1 MAEEFKGPEILKTIL
16 QLVRYDIPPLI
27 VGKSSIG
34 KSYTIIELTK
44 KWRLPNDILYIGS
57 EKPENIEGLAKLI
70 DSGYG
75 QGENKE
81 EILKFLKP
89 YWFPNNTTITS
100 QIKNGRDK
108 FIEIGAEWTN
118 QSIKFGY
125 TYNCLYSMLIAL
137 MEVEF
142 PEESNEIKVSL
153 IDSAKSHISNNIEA
167 QTLTNEVVFRRT
179 PITKTQTETNVE
191 GSLPPQQAGVDEI
204 RDLCMYLCTLLG
216 FGNYWLVLDEID
228 KVDKYSQDKYAPLLH
243 IVREKTLKNWTLQPI
258 NDKKGLKI
266 PFSLTNGYYNDVAD
280 SVDRQIEAGLPLL
293 DTRVIGIGNAS
304 KEIEEALFRRFVQII
319 MEDTM
324 SLYEPDINA
333 SRVKKCVK
341 DNFADFNL
349 MDVSLM
355 KKIGFL
361 DDVNLAWQYSVLPK
375 IFNQPDKPNNYFY
388 VDFMRYYNKL
398 KERYPNRKDQENRMM
413 TGELLDKTSIG
424 KLFVCC
430 FTGGGK
436 AGNDEDLLKNFMNFL
451 YCLVKEEWI
460 DETKSTSTI
469 GSLSEEGV
477 EDSPIDKKR
486 KLLIKQYEQD
496 KDLFWDKL
504 KLSITKS
511 FNKNIEGKGSINVAG
526 VQRWMSNQVLLI
538 RASNEDGK
546 GNYNQLPG
554 IGEKLLPFVY
564 PILLELITM
573 TKEVDTDLYDSL
585 MLQLNKGFDEM
596 LNKDDTS
603 PLDNIKFD
611 AEASTNALQ
620 TLFGGYAEGSPEGF
634 YHEGLAFRTYMNKYF
649 LGDLKLFLKY
659 ELSPENFTDLISEP
673 YYENISYFFQ
683 LIQVQAKLQQIY
695 DNAKSK
701 GKINANLKNL
711 AKMAELEK

>member
-1 MAEEFKGPEILKTIL
+1 M
-16 QLVRYDIPPLI
+16 
-27 VGKSSIG
+27 
-34 KSYTIIELTK
+34 
-44 KWRLPNDILYIGS
+44 
-57 EKPENIEGLAKLI
+57 
-70 DSGYG
+70 
-75 QGENKE
+75 
-81 EILKFLKP
+81 
-89 YWFPNNTTITS
+89 
-100 QIKNGRDK
+100 
-108 FIEIGAEWTN
+108 
-118 QSIKFGY
+118 
-125 TYNCLYSMLIAL
+125 
-137 MEVEF
+137 
-142 PEESNEIKVSL
+142 
-153 IDSAKSHISNNIEA
+153 
-167 QTLTNEVVFRRT
+167 
-179 PITKTQTETNVE
+179 
-191 GSLPPQQAGVDEI
+191 
-204 RDLCMYLCTLLG
+204 
-216 FGNYWLVLDEID
+216 
-228 KVDKYSQDKYAPLLH
+228 
-243 IVREKTLKNWTLQPI
+243 
-258 NDKKGLKI
+258 
-266 PFSLTNGYYNDVAD
+266 
-280 SVDRQIEAGLPLL
+280 
-293 DTRVIGIGNAS
+293 
-304 KEIEEALFRRFVQII
+304 
-319 MEDTM
+319 
-324 SLYEPDINA
+324 
-333 SRVKKCVK
+333 
-341 DNFADFNL
+341 
-349 MDVSLM
+349 
-355 KKIGFL
+355 
-361 DDVNLAWQYSVLPK
+361 
-375 IFNQPDKPNNYFY
+375 
-388 VDFMRYYNKL
+388 
-398 KERYPNRKDQENRMM
+398 
-413 TGELLDKTSIG
+413 
-424 KLFVCC
+424 
-430 FTGGGK
+430 
-436 AGNDEDLLKNFMNFL
+436 
-451 YCLVKEEWI
+451 
-460 DETKSTSTI
+460 
-469 GSLSEEGV
+469 SEEGV